1 MNLVKARIPS
11 GYCVGNLSLLEIC
24 LATIGVCVFRCVASV
39 THFLIYNGVET
50 SEKRKVVCRFSINT
64 EFTIERRGAH
74 WITNVKN
81 AVENL

>member
-39 THFLIYNGVET
+39 THFFVCKSEILEYLSGIVTESNNGVT
-50 SEKRKVVCRFSINT
+50 GGLLFTCALRRKMNT
-64 EFTIERRGAH
+64 
-74 WITNVKN
+74 K
-81 AVENL
+81 